1 MFNWNPL
8 RKGGQNRT
16 ETKAKGIVADSFL
29 QIQMPSNDCRICGFI
44 VSLSVHSSFPPQPP
58 LCDHLHKFLYLGH

>member
-29 QIQMPSNDCRICGFI
+29 QI
-44 VSLSVHSSFPPQPP
+44 
-58 LCDHLHKFLYLGH
+58 